1 MNKKIIDF
9 LKNQPMLYAE
19 SDDAFWDDEHISK
32 HMLAAHID
40 PDCDNASRKQ
50 DGIINSVNWIAELCG
65 GAEKKKLLDL
75 GCGPGIYAELLTEKG
90 FQVTGI
96 DFSKRSINYA
106 IDSSEKKNLN
116 ITYHYQNYL
125 NINYKEEFDV
135 VILIYCDLGVLSP
148 ENRSIL
154 LRKIYQA
161 LKPGGI
167 LILDVFNEPYINS
180 FEEVQSASY
189 QPGGFWSPLPY
200 AVIQRN
206 QYYKESRNTLE
217 QYLVITEENC
227 KCYNI
232 WNQIYTKNSLDKEVT
247 EAGFKSVCFFDDVQG
262 NAYTGLAN
270 TICGMFGKADVR
282 DSNLRK

>member
-1 MNKKIIDF
+1 MNNKILGF
-9 LKNQPMLYAE
+9 LKSLPTLYAE

-32 HMLAAHID
+32 HMLAAHLN

-50 DGIINSVNWIAELCG
+50 EGIIRSVNWIAELCG
-65 GAEKKKLLDL
+65 KAEQKKLLDL
-75 GCGPGIYAELLTEKG
+75 GCGPGIYAELLAEKG

-96 DFSKRSINYA
+96 DFSKRSISYA
-106 IDSSEKKNLN
+106 IDSSKKKNLN

-125 NINYKEEFDV
+125 NINYEEEFDV

-148 ENRSIL
+148 ADRGTL
-154 LRKIYQA
+154 LRKIYRA

-167 LILDVFNEPYINS
+167 LILDVFNEPYAKS
-180 FEEVQSASY
+180 FQEMESVDY
-189 QPGGFWSPLPY
+189 HPGGFWAAEPY

-206 QYYKESRNTLE
+206 QYYRESRNTLE

-232 WNQIYTKNSLDKEVT
+232 WNQIYTESALEKEVT
-247 EAGFKSVCFFDDVQG
+247 AAGLENVSFFDDVQG
-262 NAYTGLAN
+262 NRYTGLAN
-270 TICGMFGKADVR
+270 TVCGVFCK
-282 DSNLRK
+282 SQLE

>member
-1 MNKKIIDF
+1 MNNKIIDF
-9 LKNQPMLYAE
+9 LKKQPMIYAE

-32 HMLAAHID
+32 HMLAAHLN

-50 DGIINSVNWIAELCG
+50 EGIINSVNWITELCG
-65 GAEKKKLLDL
+65 DSKKKKLLDL
-75 GCGPGIYAELLTEKG
+75 GCGPGIYAELLAESG

-106 IDSSEKKNLN
+106 IENSKKKNLK

-125 NINYKEEFDV
+125 DIDYEEEFDV

-167 LILDVFNEPYINS
+167 LILDVFNEPYVKS
-180 FEEVQSASY
+180 FEEMQRISY
-189 QPGGFWSPLPY
+189 QPEGFWAPEPY

-232 WNQIYTKNSLDKEVT
+232 WNQIYTEDMLGEEV
-247 EAGFKSVCFFDDVQG
+247 AAVGFESISFFDDVQG
-262 NAYTGLAN
+262 KEYTGVEN
-270 TICGMFGKADVR
+270 TICGVFCKSGIVNP
-282 DSNLRK
+282 NL